1 MLNELETG
9 PAAAVARG
17 GEPPCSVARMVV
29 DRGERPQ
36 PVTAGRVG
44 ALVVQCWAP
53 MQPDRPTMD
62 QVMTRLQ
69 AL

>member
-9 PAAAVARG
+9 QPPWHAVENHLAL
-17 GEPPCSVARMVV
+17 SRMVV

-36 PVTAGRVG
+36 PVAAGRVG

-53 MQPDRPTMD
+53 MQPNRPTMD
-62 QVMTRLQ
+62 QVMARLQ